1 MTDKEKNSYIYFNT
15 EKEINKNEN
24 INLSFLNENEEEKF
38 LNYHSNLIINRKND
52 HIKNKSNKNI
62 SKFSINCASKTSLF
76 NNNSFIKKRFMTPK
90 RIIPDRLIIKIGK
103 NDYEPKRKSIF
114 EISKPFKKVKKIS
127 NLELYEK
134 EKENEKLMKLFMN
147 IIDDNINYLKKL
159 EKNELLTKN
168 NIILKNNKKNEFKN
182 KIFNLHTTN
191 FSNFNKKI
199 NIDCQP
205 LKVIKTPIKLITSYN
220 FNNSKTKRSE
230 STNNSSRNNSLNKND
245 INFNKIRNLKLKYSI
260 PNLRYEIMINK
271 NKMRKIKK
279 ICL

>member
-1 MTDKEKNSYIYFNT
+1 MTDKEKNNYIYFNT

-62 SKFSINCASKTSLF
+62 SKFSINCESKTSLF
-76 NNNSFIKKRFMTPK
+76 NNNSFIKKRFMSQK

-134 EKENEKLMKLFMN
+134 EKENEKLIKLFMN
-147 IIDDNINYLKKL
+147 IFDDNINYLKKL
-159 EKNELLTKN
+159 ETELLTKN
-168 NIILKNNKKNEFKN
+168 KIILKNNKKNKLKKN
-182 KIFNLHTTN
+182 IFNLHTTN